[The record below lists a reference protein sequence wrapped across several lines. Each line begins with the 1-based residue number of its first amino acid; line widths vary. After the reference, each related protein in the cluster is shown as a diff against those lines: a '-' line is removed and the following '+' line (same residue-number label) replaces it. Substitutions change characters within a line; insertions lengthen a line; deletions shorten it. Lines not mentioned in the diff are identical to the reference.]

1 MLTENQ
7 AIEWNINY
15 LKELRRKLQKDT
27 SLEDRQ
33 EIDSMIQYWIKK
45 RRKSGQPKAA
55 ELGSEFVAKDP
66 LSKQPRASR
75 EKRRR

>member
-7 AIEWNINY
+7 EVEWNINY

-33 EIDSMIQYWIKK
+33 EIDSMIQYWMKK
-45 RRKSGQPKAA
+45 RRRFGQPKAV
-55 ELGSEFVAKDP
+55 ELGSEFVAKDQ

-75 EKRRR
+75 EKRSR

>member
-7 AIEWNINY
+7 EVERSINY

-45 RRKSGQPKAA
+45 RRKFGQPKAA
-55 ELGSEFVAKDP
+55 ELGSEFVGKSS

-75 EKRRR
+75 EKRRC